1 MRRFFIESTEV
12 NKPTVSLSGSETKH
26 IKNVLRLKAGDT
38 IRLFDRSGFEYDA
51 MIKTLSGGRAELCIA
66 RKYPATSDSPVQLIV
81 AQAFLKAKKMDS
93 LVRQLCELGMNRWIP
108 FFSERS
114 IPRPDEKRLAARMQ
128 RWQKIAQES
137 FKQCGGSVLPQI
149 TVPLAFED
157 VLELGQACDVKYIF
171 WENETQP
178 LDRTFASRT
187 NHTIN
192 DILIMLGPEGGFD
205 MREIQKARN
214 YGFEVAGLG
223 PRILRTETATIA
235 ACALMQY
242 LYGDMGKKS

>member
-1 MRRFFIESTEV
+1 
-12 NKPTVSLSGSETKH
+12 
-26 IKNVLRLKAGDT
+26 
-38 IRLFDRSGFEYDA
+38 
-51 MIKTLSGGRAELCIA
+51 
-66 RKYPATSDSPVQLIV
+66 
-81 AQAFLKAKKMDS
+81 
-93 LVRQLCELGMNRWIP
+93 MNRWIP

-114 IPRPDEKRLAARMQ
+114 VPRPDKKRLAVRMQ

-137 FKQCGGSVLPQI
+137 FKQCGRSVLPQI
-149 TVPLAFED
+149 TAPLAFED
-157 VLELGQACDVKYIF
+157 VLELGQACDAKYIF

-178 LDRTFASRT
+178 IDRTFAINS

-192 DILIMLGPEGGFD
+192 DILIMLGPEGGFG
-205 MREIQKARN
+205 MQEIQKAET

-223 PRILRTETATIA
+223 PRILRAETATIA